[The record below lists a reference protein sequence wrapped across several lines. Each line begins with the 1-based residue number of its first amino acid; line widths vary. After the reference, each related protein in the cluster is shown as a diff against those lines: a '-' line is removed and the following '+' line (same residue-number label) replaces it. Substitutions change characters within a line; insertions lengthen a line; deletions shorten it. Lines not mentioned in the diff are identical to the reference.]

1 MSSVVGVIRDIVR
14 GELAE
19 LRFTELAVVEP
30 DGPHPHADPSDQDNY
45 SCDVRL
51 RNGGLLLRKVP
62 VATDRVG
69 TVAVPNEGDL
79 VLVAFSHGDV
89 NQPVVVGRLYADD
102 DRPPVNR
109 PDEFVFRLP
118 LADPDDRTVQFE
130 IRNLGDA
137 TPPREFVVRMA
148 PKTELRVH
156 DADAELRVGDT
167 RVRLAQP
174 GSRDGEVRIEA
185 GRSVV
190 TIAQD
195 GDVTVDAAGAL
206 TFRATGDV
214 SISGANVEISSRLA
228 TTVTAGTELS
238 ASGKVGATVDGG
250 MSATVRGRMVSVS
263 GITSFGP

>member
-14 GELAE
+14 SELSE
-19 LRFTELAVVEP
+19 LRFAELAVVEP
-30 DGPHPHADPSDQDNY
+30 DGLHPHADGGDQDNY

-79 VLVAFSHGDV
+79 VLLAFSHGDV
-89 NQPVVVGRLYADD
+89 NQPVVIGRLYADD

-109 PDEFVFRLP
+109 ADEFVFRLP
-118 LADPDDRTVQFE
+118 LADPDDRTVRFE
-130 IRNLGDA
+130 IRNLEGA
-137 TPPREFVVRMA
+137 SPPREFVVRMA
-148 PKTELRVH
+148 PKTELVLH

-167 RVRLAQP
+167 RVRLSQA
-174 GSRDGEVRIEA
+174 GGRDGAVRIEA
-185 GRSVV
+185 GRSVI
-190 TIAQD
+190 TIDQD
-195 GDVTVDAAGAL
+195 GDVTVDSAGAL
-206 TFRATGDV
+206 TLKAQGDV
-214 SISGANVEISSRLA
+214 SISGTNVDISSRMA

>member
-1 MSSVVGVIRDIVR
+1 MSSVVSVIRDIVR
-14 GELAE
+14 SELAE
-19 LRFTELAVVEP
+19 LRFAELAVVEP
-30 DGPHPHADPSDQDNY
+30 GGLHPHAAEADQDNY

-51 RNGGLLLRKVP
+51 RNGGLLLRRVP

-79 VLVAFSHGDV
+79 VLLAFSYGDV
-89 NQPVVVGRLYADD
+89 NQPVVIGRLYADD

-109 PDEFVFRLP
+109 ADEFVFRLP
-118 LADPDDRTVQFE
+118 LAEPDERSVRFE
-130 IRNLGDA
+130 IRNLRDA

-148 PKTELRVH
+148 PKAELVLH

-167 RVRLAQP
+167 RIRLSQA

-190 TIAQD
+190 TISQD
-195 GDVTVDAAGAL
+195 GDVTVDSAGAL
-206 TFRATGDV
+206 TLKAEGDV

-228 TTVTAGTELS
+228 TTVGAGTQLT
-238 ASGKVGATVDGG
+238 ASGKTGATVDGG
-250 MSATVRGRMVSVS
+250 MSTTVQGMSVSVS